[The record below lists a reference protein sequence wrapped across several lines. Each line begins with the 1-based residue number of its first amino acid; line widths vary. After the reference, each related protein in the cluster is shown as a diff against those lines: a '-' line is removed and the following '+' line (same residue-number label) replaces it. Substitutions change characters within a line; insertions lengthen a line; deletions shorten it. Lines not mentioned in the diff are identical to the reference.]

1 MQAVILAGGRGT
13 RLYPLTE
20 SIPKPMA
27 PVAGRPFL
35 EYQLDFLRRQSITEI
50 VLLVGYL
57 AEQIESHFGDGA
69 RFGLRIRYSA
79 EHTPLGTGGALRE
92 AAPLLAGEFL
102 LLNGDS
108 FLPID
113 YHAPL
118 ALLHRTEAAFVM
130 VVHNNL
136 AEDSAVPNNVEV
148 DPSGRVVR
156 YRKTLTPDP
165 SLTHVDA
172 GVLACRR
179 SIVDSIPTEGAV
191 SLESQVYPPLIA
203 AGRVTAYEG
212 RCRFYDIGSPNK
224 LTAFEAYLAQEGP
237 AR

>member
-57 AEQIESHFGDGA
+57 AGQIENHFGDGA
-69 RFGLRIRYSA
+69 RFGVRIGYST

-92 AAPLLAGEFL
+92 AAPLLAEEFL

-113 YHAPL
+113 YDAPL
-118 ALLHRTEAAFVM
+118 SVLRSSDAAFVM
-130 VVHNNL
+130 VVHNNQ

-148 DPSGRVVR
+148 DGTGRVVR
-156 YRKTLTPDP
+156 YVKTLTPDP
-165 SLTHVDA
+165 GLTHVDA

-179 SIVDSIPTEGAV
+179 SIVDAIPAGGAV

-203 AGRVTAYEG
+203 ARRVTAYEG
-212 RCRFYDIGSPNK
+212 RCRFYDIGSPDK
-224 LTAFEAYLAQEGP
+224 LAAFETYLAREGA